1 MLLMRSYFIRLI
13 VLFFCTGLW
22 SQHALHYTL
31 KKGDTY
37 VIEQNAQQLITQQ
50 IEGVTHE
57 LENTI
62 KGKME
67 FKVAEVKND
76 LYEIDMVFL
85 NLGMRMNS
93 NLQGELMSV
102 DASKVVEG
110 DAQSRIFNSLLNIP
124 VRLILAKSGD
134 VLSVQGGDSLISK
147 MTNASGITDEVSK
160 NALAASLRNEF
171 GSEALSNSFE
181 QMTYIYPDDEDTL
194 PSSWENEYSGKL
206 SAKNIWTLEKSTT
219 AENHIKGQADIEM
232 EIEDSS
238 TSMSLS
244 GKQETTI
251 TADSKTGFI
260 LDMLVEGYSEGTA
273 MTTQTGDMEIP
284 TTVKSTTSYKL
295 IRN

>member
-1 MLLMRSYFIRLI
+1 
-13 VLFFCTGLW
+13 
-22 SQHALHYTL
+22 LHYSL
-31 KKGDTY
+31 KKGETY
-37 VIEQNAQQLITQQ
+37 VVEQTAKQLIIQQ

-62 KGKME
+62 NGKME
-67 FKVAEVKND
+67 FKVAEVKDD

-85 NLGMRMNS
+85 DLGMRMNS
-93 NLQGELMSV
+93 SLQGELMNV
-102 DASKVVEG
+102 DAKEVIEG
-110 DAQSRIFNSLLNIP
+110 DTQSRIFNSLLNYP
-124 VRLILAKSGD
+124 VRLTLARSGD

-147 MTNASGITDEVSK
+147 MTKASGITDEVSK
-160 NALAASLRNEF
+160 NALEESLRSEF

-181 QMTYIYPDDEDTL
+181 QMTYIYPEAKDTIL
-194 PSSWENEYSGKL
+194 SNWANEYHGKL
-206 SAKNIWTLEKSTT
+206 TAKNKWTLENSTQ
-219 AENHIKGQADIEM
+219 AENHIRGQADIEM
-232 EIEDSS
+232 DIEDTG

-251 TADSKTGFI
+251 TADIKTGFI

-273 MTTQTGDMEIP
+273 MMALTGELEIP

>member
-1 MLLMRSYFIRLI
+1 MRSYFIRLI
-13 VLFFCTGLW
+13 VLFFCTASW
-22 SQHALHYTL
+22 SQHSLHYTL

-37 VIEQNAQQLITQQ
+37 VVEQNAQQLITQQ

-67 FKVAEVKND
+67 FKVAEVKDD

-85 NLGMRMNS
+85 GLGMRMNS

-102 DASKVVEG
+102 DASEVIEG
-110 DAQSRIFNSLLNIP
+110 DTQSKIFNSLLNIP
-124 VRLILAKSGD
+124 VRLKLAKSGN

-147 MTNASGITDEVSK
+147 MTEASGITDEVSK
-160 NALAASLRNEF
+160 NALKESLRNEF

-181 QMTYIYPDDEDTL
+181 QMTYIYPEGKDTL
-194 PSSWENEYSGKL
+194 QSSWENEYTGKL
-206 SAKNIWTLEKSTT
+206 SAKNTWTLEKSTQ
-219 AENHIKGQADIEM
+219 AENHIKGQAAIEM
-232 EIEDSS
+232 DIEDSG

-260 LDMLVEGYSEGTA
+260 LDMLV
-273 MTTQTGDMEIP
+273 
-284 TTVKSTTSYKL
+284 
-295 IRN
+295 

>member
-1 MLLMRSYFIRLI
+1 MRSYFIWLT
-13 VLFFCTGLW
+13 VLFFCTALW
-22 SQHALHYTL
+22 SQHSLHYSL
-31 KKGDTY
+31 KKGETY
-37 VIEQNAQQLITQQ
+37 VVEQTAKQLIIQQ

-62 KGKME
+62 NGKME
-67 FKVAEVKND
+67 FKVAEVKDD

-85 NLGMRMNS
+85 DLGMRMNS
-93 NLQGELMSV
+93 SLQGELMNV
-102 DASKVVEG
+102 DAKEVIEG
-110 DAQSRIFNSLLNIP
+110 DTQSRIFNSLLNYP
-124 VRLILAKSGD
+124 VRLTLARSGD

-147 MTNASGITDEVSK
+147 MTKASGITDEVSK
-160 NALAASLRNEF
+160 NALEESLRSEF

-181 QMTYIYPDDEDTL
+181 QMTYIYPEAKDTIL
-194 PSSWENEYSGKL
+194 SNWANEYHGKL
-206 SAKNIWTLEKSTT
+206 TAKNKWTLENSTQ
-219 AENHIKGQADIEM
+219 AENHIRGQADIEM
-232 EIEDSS
+232 DIEDTG

-251 TADSKTGFI
+251 TADIKTGFI

-273 MTTQTGDMEIP
+273 MMALTGELEIP